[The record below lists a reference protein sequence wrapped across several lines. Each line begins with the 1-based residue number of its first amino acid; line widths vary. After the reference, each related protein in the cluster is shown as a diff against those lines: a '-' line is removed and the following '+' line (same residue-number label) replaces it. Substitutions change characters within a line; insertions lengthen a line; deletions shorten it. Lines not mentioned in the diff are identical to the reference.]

1 MTGINDKAR
10 NGTSCVSL
18 TPISVANSYNRGGGY
33 NEGSM
38 IGEHFLRHF
47 SFFSIDQHNFTQQIL
62 VFYTLSC

>member
-38 IGEHFLRHF
+38 IGEHFLIHL
-47 SFFSIDQHNFTQQIL
+47 SFFEKSRL
-62 VFYTLSC
+62 

>member
-1 MTGINDKAR
+1 MNGTTENTSMTGINDKAR

-47 SFFSIDQHNFTQQIL
+47 SFFKKSRL
-62 VFYTLSC
+62 